1 MLLTLSE
8 TLLLDASPA
17 EVWKLLRDTPRF
29 AQLLPGVENV
39 APLPDKGAEAYT
51 AEVADKVGPFKA
63 TFRLEVR
70 VEEAREPS
78 LLKAAI
84 RGADPLGLNRVT
96 GFLQAALSSAPEG
109 TRLQFDASIE
119 ILGKLAAL
127 GAVPIRRKTAQ
138 SFADFAK
145 NIQGQFAK
153 EPS

>member
-39 APLPDKGAEAYT
+39 ARLPDKGAEAYAAAIT
-51 AEVADKVGPFKA
+51 DKIGPFKV
-63 TFRLEVR
+63 TFRLEVQ

-78 LLKAAI
+78 FLKAAI
-84 RGADPLGLNRVT
+84 RGADPVGLNRIT
-96 GFLQAALSSAPEG
+96 GSLQATLSPAPQG
-109 TRLQFDASIE
+109 TRMQFEASIE
-119 ILGKLAAL
+119 ILGKLASL

-145 NIQGQFAK
+145 DIQGQFAK